1 MENGRRM
8 RVNQRT
14 VEILDTTLRDGVQ
27 AAGVIF
33 SLEDKIKLV
42 RALDK
47 LGVSYIEAG
56 NPFSNPKDAEL
67 FRFARDKL
75 RLKNSRLAAFGMTRR
90 SGVRAEDDAGL
101 RALLACG
108 AHIASIV
115 GKASISQVRD
125 VLGVSA
131 EENLAM
137 IEDTARFLTSHG
149 MSVFFDAEHFFDGY
163 REDPA
168 YALSTLEAACRGG
181 AARLSL
187 CDTNGGTL
195 PRAVAEAVHEVTARF
210 SVPVAIHCHND
221 AGLATAGTLAAVEA
235 GATQVQGTING
246 YGERCGNA
254 NLCEVLPNLELKM
267 GMRALPE
274 GSLALLCDTARL
286 ISELANLNMD
296 ESMPYVGRNAFAH
309 KGGMHI
315 DGVLKRRDSF
325 EHIDPKLVGNRRR
338 LLISEVAGRS
348 ALLTR
353 LKKVAP
359 ELTRESEATIRILE
373 NIKALEAEGY
383 SFEDADGSLTLRI
396 LDALG
401 RRPAFFKVL
410 DFHVFSRPD
419 PGMLNAQAYVKVSV
433 GDRVEIT
440 ADEGDGPVNALDL
453 ALRKALSRFYPVLGN
468 MRLSDFKVRVV
479 AGTGTGSSVRVH
491 IDSTDGKNV
500 FSTVGVSTNVI
511 EASFIALTDSI
522 DCLLMHTSP
531 NDA

>member
-101 RALLACG
+101 RAMLACG

-168 YALSTLEAACRGG
+168 YALSTLEAA
-181 AARLSL
+181 
-187 CDTNGGTL
+187 
-195 PRAVAEAVHEVTARF
+195 
-210 SVPVAIHCHND
+210 
-221 AGLATAGTLAAVEA
+221 
-235 GATQVQGTING
+235 
-246 YGERCGNA
+246 
-254 NLCEVLPNLELKM
+254 
-267 GMRALPE
+267 
-274 GSLALLCDTARL
+274 
-286 ISELANLNMD
+286 
-296 ESMPYVGRNAFAH
+296 
-309 KGGMHI
+309 
-315 DGVLKRRDSF
+315 
-325 EHIDPKLVGNRRR
+325 
-338 LLISEVAGRS
+338 
-348 ALLTR
+348 
-353 LKKVAP
+353 
-359 ELTRESEATIRILE
+359 
-373 NIKALEAEGY
+373 
-383 SFEDADGSLTLRI
+383 
-396 LDALG
+396 
-401 RRPAFFKVL
+401 
-410 DFHVFSRPD
+410 
-419 PGMLNAQAYVKVSV
+419 
-433 GDRVEIT
+433 
-440 ADEGDGPVNALDL
+440 
-453 ALRKALSRFYPVLGN
+453 
-468 MRLSDFKVRVV
+468 
-479 AGTGTGSSVRVH
+479 
-491 IDSTDGKNV
+491 
-500 FSTVGVSTNVI
+500 
-511 EASFIALTDSI
+511 
-522 DCLLMHTSP
+522 
-531 NDA
+531 

>member
-1 MENGRRM
+1 ME
-8 RVNQRT
+8 QRT
-14 VEILDTTLRDGVQ
+14 VEVLDTTLRDGVQ

-33 SLEDKIKLV
+33 SLEDKLKLV

-67 FRFARDKL
+67 FRFAREKL
-75 RLKNSRLAAFGMTRR
+75 HLKNARLAAFGMTRR
-90 SGVRAEDDAGL
+90 AGLRAEEDAGL
-101 RALLACG
+101 RALLESG
-108 AHIASIV
+108 AHIACIV
-115 GKASISQVRD
+115 GKASISQARD
-125 VLGVSA
+125 VVGVSP

-137 IEDTARFLTSHG
+137 IEDTARFLTENG

-168 YALSTLEAACRGG
+168 YALSTLEAAARGG
-181 AARLSL
+181 ATRLSL

-195 PRAVAEAVHEVTARF
+195 PSAIHEVVQEVTSRF

-235 GATQVQGTING
+235 GAMQVQGTING

-254 NLCEVLPNLELKM
+254 NLCEVLPDLELKM
-267 GMRALPE
+267 GLRALPE
-274 GSLALLCDTARL
+274 GNLSLLCDTARF

-353 LKKVAP
+353 LRKVAP
-359 ELTRESEATIRILE
+359 ELTRESETTIRILE
-373 NIKALEAEGY
+373 NVKALEAEGY

-396 LDALG
+396 LEALG

-419 PGMLNAQAYVKVSV
+419 PGPLNAQAYVKVSV
-433 GDRVEIT
+433 DERVEIT

-453 ALRKALSRFYPVLGN
+453 ALRKALSRFYPVLEN
-468 MRLSDFKVRVV
+468 MRLTDFKVRVV
-479 AGTGTGSSVRVH
+479 SASGTASAVRVR

-500 FSTVGVSTNVI
+500 FSTVGVSTNI
-511 EASFIALTDSI
+511 LEASFIALTDSI
-522 DCLLMHTSP
+522 DCLLMHH
-531 NDA
+531 AQVEA